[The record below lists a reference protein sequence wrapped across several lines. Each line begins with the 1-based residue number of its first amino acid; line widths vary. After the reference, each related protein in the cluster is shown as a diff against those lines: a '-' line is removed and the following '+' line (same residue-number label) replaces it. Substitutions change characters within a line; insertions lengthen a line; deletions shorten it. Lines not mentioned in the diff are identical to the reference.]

1 MENLISTD
9 GTTLT
14 RKFYDRQIVLTFSD
28 IDTYHKRADGIAK
41 KNFLR
46 NKEYFKENIDYFIVN
61 RKELG
66 EKMTAVYGF
75 NP

>member
-1 MENLISTD
+1 MENLISID

-28 IDTYHKRADGIAK
+28 IDTYHKSADVIAN

-46 NKEYFKENIDYFIVN
+46 NKE
-61 RKELG
+61 
-66 EKMTAVYGF
+66 
-75 NP
+75 